1 MKKMAWFLCVIML
14 ASVVLS
20 GCGSSKPATEAK
32 GEKAVVLKAATNNP
46 KSSGHYRGLEIFKKL
61 VEERTKG
68 RVKVELYSDA
78 VLGDEEQMA
87 EGMKMGTVDVMMAAS
102 AKYANFV
109 PEMDIYSPPYTF
121 KSWEHMKAVIESDV
135 NKKLEKA
142 VKEKRGDTYL
152 GVMTDGVRNVF
163 TRQPVKTLEEMKGL
177 KLRTMTGPN
186 ETNSWKALGTNPTP
200 LAYTE
205 LYSALQSGVVDG
217 AENSMTSVVGMKF
230 YESCKS
236 ILRTQH
242 NYLTLPFFIS
252 AKAVEKLPADLRDV
266 VIQAGRDT
274 CKQQVDQAIKMDLDN
289 EQVLKSKYGVNVY
302 EFSKADLEK
311 AIELV
316 KPVHDA
322 NAKRIGMEAELA
334 AIREM
339 GKKF

>member
-1 MKKMAWFLCVIML
+1 MVMLVSVML
-14 ASVVLS
+14 A
-20 GCGSSKPATEAK
+20 GCGTSKPNTEAK
-32 GEKAVVLKAATNNP
+32 EEKPVVLKAATNNP
-46 KSSGHYRGLEIFKKL
+46 KASGHYRGLEIFKKL

-87 EGMKMGTVDVMMAAS
+87 EGMKMGTVDVMMAAA

-121 KSWEHMKAVIESDV
+121 KSWDHMKAVIDSDV
-135 NKKLEKA
+135 NKKLEKV
-142 VKEKRGDTYL
+142 VKEKRGDIYL

-163 TRQPVKTLEEMKGL
+163 TRQPVKTLDEMKGL

-205 LYSALQSGVVDG
+205 LYAALQSGVVDG
-217 AENSMTSVVGMKF
+217 AENSMTSVLGMKF
-230 YESCKS
+230 YESCKN

-252 AKAVEKLPADLRDV
+252 AKAIEKIPADLREV

-311 AIELV
+311 AIEAV

-322 NAKRIGMEAELA
+322 NAKRIGMEVEMAK
-334 AIREM
+334 IREL

>member
-1 MKKMAWFLCVIML
+1 MKKFAWLLVLVML
-14 ASVVLS
+14 VSVVA
-20 GCGSSKPATEAK
+20 GCGGASKPA
-32 GEKAVVLKAATNNP
+32 EKAEDKPVVLKAATNNP

-68 RVKVELYSDA
+68 HVKVELYSDA

-109 PEMDIYSPPYTF
+109 PEMDIYSPPYAF
-121 KSWEHMKAVIESDV
+121 KSWNHMKAVIDSDV

-142 VKEKRGDTYL
+142 CKERRGDIYL

-163 TRQPVKTLEEMKGL
+163 TAKPVKTLDELKGL

-186 ETNSWKALGTNPTP
+186 ETNSWKALLTNPTP

-217 AENSMTSVVGMKF
+217 AENSMTSILGMKF
-230 YESCKS
+230 YESCKY

-252 AKAVEKLPADLRDV
+252 AKAVEKIPADLRET
-266 VIQAGRDT
+266 VIQAGRET
-274 CKQQVDQAIKMDLDN
+274 CKLQVDQAIKMDQEN
-289 EQVLKSKYGVNVY
+289 EQVLKSKYGVTIF

-311 AIELV
+311 AIEMV
-316 KPVHDA
+316 KPVQDA
-322 NAKRIGMEAELA
+322 NAKRIGMEAELNM
-334 AIREM
+334 IREM

>member
-1 MKKMAWFLCVIML
+1 MKKFAWLLVLVML
-14 ASVVLS
+14 VSVVA
-20 GCGSSKPATEAK
+20 GCGGASKPA
-32 GEKAVVLKAATNNP
+32 EKAEDKPVVLKAATNNP

-68 RVKVELYSDA
+68 HVKVELYSDA

-109 PEMDIYSPPYTF
+109 PEMDIYSPPYAF
-121 KSWEHMKAVIESDV
+121 KSWNHMKAVIDSDV
-135 NKKLEKA
+135 NKKLEK
-142 VKEKRGDTYL
+142 VCKERRGDIYL

-163 TRQPVKTLEEMKGL
+163 TAKPVKTLDELKGL

-186 ETNSWKALGTNPTP
+186 ETNSWKALLTNPTP

-217 AENSMTSVVGMKF
+217 AENSMTSILGMKF
-230 YESCKS
+230 YESCKY

-252 AKAVEKLPADLRDV
+252 AKAVEKIPADLRET
-266 VIQAGRDT
+266 VIQAGRET
-274 CKQQVDQAIKMDLDN
+274 CKLQVDQAIKMDQEN
-289 EQVLKSKYGVNVY
+289 EQVLKSKYGVTIF

-311 AIELV
+311 AIEMV
-316 KPVHDA
+316 KPVQDA
-322 NAKRIGMEAELA
+322 NAKRIGMEAELNM
-334 AIREM
+334 IREM